1 MSRASSDAGNGKKT
15 VIMSTKKSSPGG
27 KQGQTGPGDQAGAGK
42 KRKSAGFIETSGYKP
57 NWLETGP
64 LSPEMLPDA
73 VPNEESRL
81 TTDEYE
87 ALQQSLQHFYQEEG
101 IESPEA
107 RPLETGSEVES
118 AAVPV
123 APDEAEAVVADEVA
137 TMLEP
142 EAVVAEEAPALPEEI
157 MTEALTEDAA
167 QGLPVSPPPPDPW
180 IEPLLHREET
190 ADELARSDLSLM
202 PPQPVAA
209 DPAADTFVDPIW
221 DAEPDT
227 VADASGQPVAAA
239 PAVESRGDRKDAPK
253 SRITKR
259 RSRVSTALFVFS
271 LLLFGTAALIY
282 FVNPFTRLAL
292 GSASLARPLA
302 SPATGSP
309 RSGSGN
315 WCVRGDFPAASA
327 APLRLIDSGA
337 DGDILAE
344 DNVFSLEHTIAE
356 PGSYEWQVV
365 DCNDAALVFPE
376 VPAWVTTTEPD
387 QPVTFI
393 FDSNQ
398 REDRLF
404 FPIPYVVSAIDS
416 AADYQIVGS
425 FQEWQPNDPAGRLEP
440 ISPGLYQQVRRI
452 ARAGDYEGYVVAGDE
467 ARAIDAYG
475 RTTRPIPFSFQTDR
489 NGDYVVFLVD
499 TDRGRAS
506 VMYDMPPVF
515 TSLAFGN
522 GYRLLSLALAVLAS
536 LLLLSLLIRYLIL
549 NNRKLQ
555 LESGCPNC
563 GHHELMRIAR
573 RSGDRF
579 LHLFGIP
586 AYRYRCRHCTW
597 EGTRLSEEG
606 ATISPGAVT
615 AANTRF

>member
-1 MSRASSDAGNGKKT
+1 
-15 VIMSTKKSSPGG
+15 MSTKKSSSSG
-27 KQGQTGPGDQAGAGK
+27 KQGQSGSGKESGAGA
-42 KRKSAGFIETSGYKP
+42 KRKSAGFIETSGFKP

-64 LSPEMLPDA
+64 LSPEMLPDSM
-73 VPNEESRL
+73 PNEELPL

-87 ALQQSLQHFYQEEG
+87 ALRQSLQQFYQEEG
-101 IESPEA
+101 IEVPEA
-107 RPLETGSEVES
+107 LPMAAEPEVES
-118 AAVPV
+118 APESAD
-123 APDEAEAVVADEVA
+123 PDESQAITTTDEAVM
-137 TMLEP
+137 TEP
-142 EAVVAEEAPALPEEI
+142 EAVVAVESPALPEEVVAR
-157 MTEALTEDAA
+157 EVVQEPDAI
-167 QGLPVSPPPPDPW
+167 PPPPDLW

-190 ADELARSDLSLM
+190 ADEPVRGGSSLM
-202 PPQPVAA
+202 DSQPIAA
-209 DPAADTFVDPIW
+209 DPAGDVFVDPIW
-221 DAEPDT
+221 DAEADPMAEVSARPAEAIPT
-227 VADASGQPVAAA
+227 VDNK
-239 PAVESRGDRKDAPK
+239 RDRKRAPK
-253 SRITKR
+253 SRAAKH
-259 RSRVSTALFVFS
+259 RSRMANMLFIFG
-271 LLLFGTAALIY
+271 LLLFGAAALIY

-302 SPATGSP
+302 SPTTGSP

-315 WCVRGDFPAASA
+315 WCVQGNFQSAAA

-344 DNVFSLEHTIAE
+344 DNVFSLDQVIED

-365 DCNDAALVFPE
+365 DCDNQTLAFPE
-376 VPAWVTTTEPD
+376 APAWVMTTEPN

-393 FDSNQ
+393 FDGNE

-404 FPIPYVVSAIDS
+404 FPIPYVVSATDS
-416 AADYQIVGS
+416 AANFQIVGN
-425 FQEWQPNDPAGRLEP
+425 FQEWNPDDPAGHLEQ

-452 ARAGDYEGYVVAGDE
+452 ARAGDYEGHVVAGDKDL
-467 ARAIDAYG
+467 AIDAYG

-489 NGDYVVFLVD
+489 NGDYVIFLVD

-522 GYRLLSLALAVLAS
+522 GYRLLSLALAILAS
-536 LLLLSLLIRYLIL
+536 LIWLGLLLRYLIL
-549 NNRKLQ
+549 NNRTLQ

-563 GHHELMRIAR
+563 GRRELMRIAR
-573 RSGDRF
+573 HPSDRF
-579 LHLFGIP
+579 LHVFGIP

-606 ATISPGAVT
+606 ATISSGIET